1 MFEHKHEET
10 LMNSPNLT
18 LYNEKE
24 SKVSC
29 ETVDKTNR
37 LQTKTV
43 RIEALLQRIAN
54 KLDLSYVVRQK

>member
-1 MFEHKHEET
+1 
-10 LMNSPNLT
+10 MNSPNLT

>member
-1 MFEHKHEET
+1 
-10 LMNSPNLT
+10 MNSPNLT

-37 LQTKTV
+37 QQMKMI
-43 RIEALLQRIAN
+43 RIEAWLQRISN